1 LGRNAGDAQ
10 KVLLTVD
17 LQNAFNTVDRSA
29 LLHEV
34 RRCLPSCAPWADYC
48 YASPPRLLLGGRVLS
63 SERGVQQ
70 GDPLGP
76 AFFSLAVHSAILEAK
91 AATEAAMPG
100 ALELVLFFLDDG
112 TVAGTAEGVNHFLGQ
127 FRRAMEDR
135 GLSLAPDKCEVI
147 PAAGLRSTVPQ
158 NMFEGLAWKPDGH
171 FKLLGAPFGDAAYC
185 AAHSAKRAAKAAS
198 LLASLADFGHAQ
210 GGLHLVRNCGSW
222 CKLVYSARTVPPELH
237 TEALQAFQGDLRK
250 ALEQLVGDALPDRC
264 WALAQLGIVHGGLGL
279 RDPVR
284 HAGAAY
290 LGSLAH
296 TAALCGRMDPHFDP
310 EDDLGALR
318 LRATTE
324 LVQAQALDAAAVQ
337 GNARRWTQKELS
349 SMLDGAALHQ
359 LRSDTAGDP
368 WFQAH
373 VALCSVPGAGAWLTA
388 PPAED
393 GRELDTPLFRIA
405 LRRRLR
411 CPVAETDAACPS
423 CGQCLDRWG
432 DHALLCPCGGD
443 RTIRH
448 NAVRNVCFQEAA
460 SAAARPELEK
470 AGLLPRRPAEDALP
484 ACGGARR
491 PADIWLP
498 RGVHGDAEAL
508 DFAATSGLQAGLF
521 RQVAEDPGHVFLRY
535 EEFKR
540 NHLQTDEQCRD
551 AGVRFTP
558 MVLES
563 HGGGWSGK
571 VRGFVDWL
579 ARASA
584 AAHHAD
590 AAEESFRIAQRISV
604 TLQRENARAVLR
616 RLVPVSAGP
625 GPSGWAAAAAD
636 TGGW

>member
-1 LGRNAGDAQ
+1 LGRNADSAK

-34 RRCLPSCAPWADYC
+34 RRSLPSCAPWADYC
-48 YASPPRLLLGGRVLS
+48 YASPPRLLLGGRVLA

-91 AATEAAMPG
+91 AATENAMPG
-100 ALELVLFFLDDG
+100 ALELVLFYLDDG
-112 TVAGTAEGVNHFLGQ
+112 TVAGTAEGVSHFLHI
-127 FRRAMEDR
+127 FRRTMEDR

-147 PAAGLRSTVPQ
+147 PSAGLSSTVPQ
-158 NMFEGLAWKPDGH
+158 NMFEGLTWKPDGH
-171 FKLLGAPFGDAAYC
+171 FKLLGAPFGDAAFC
-185 AAHSAKRAAKAAS
+185 ASHSAKRAAKAAT
-198 LLASLADFGHAQ
+198 LLATLADFGHAQ

-237 TEALQAFQGDLRK
+237 TEALQTFQGDLRK
-250 ALEQLVGDALPDRC
+250 ALEQLVGEALPDRS
-264 WALAQLGIVHGGLGL
+264 WALAQLGIVHGGLGI

-296 TAALCGRMDPHFDP
+296 TRVLCGRMDPHFDP
-310 EDDLGALR
+310 EDGLGALR
-318 LRATTE
+318 LRATAE

-337 GNARRWTQKELS
+337 NDARRWSQKELS

-359 LRSDTAGDP
+359 LRSDTAADP

-373 VALCSVPGAGAWLTA
+373 VALCAVPGAGAWLTA
-388 PPAED
+388 PPTED
-393 GRELDTPLFRIA
+393 GREMDTPLFRIA
-405 LRRRLR
+405 LKRRLR

-484 ACGGARR
+484 ASGGARR

-508 DFAATSGLQAGLF
+508 DFAATSGMQAGLV
-521 RQVAEDPGHVFLRY
+521 RAAHEPGHVFMRY
-535 EEFKR
+535 EELKR
-540 NHLQTDEQCRD
+540 NHLQTDEQCRA

-558 MVLES
+558 MILES

-590 AAEESFRIAQRISV
+590 AAEESLRIAQRISV

-616 RLVPVSAGP
+616 RLVPVSSCP
-625 GPSGWAAAAAD
+625 GPSGWATAAPD
-636 TGGW
+636 SGTW

>member
-1 LGRNAGDAQ
+1 
-10 KVLLTVD
+10 
-17 LQNAFNTVDRSA
+17 
-29 LLHEV
+29 
-34 RRCLPSCAPWADYC
+34 
-48 YASPPRLLLGGRVLS
+48 
-63 SERGVQQ
+63 
-70 GDPLGP
+70 
-76 AFFSLAVHSAILEAK
+76 
-91 AATEAAMPG
+91 
-100 ALELVLFFLDDG
+100 
-112 TVAGTAEGVNHFLGQ
+112 
-127 FRRAMEDR
+127 
-135 GLSLAPDKCEVI
+135 
-147 PAAGLRSTVPQ
+147 
-158 NMFEGLAWKPDGH
+158 
-171 FKLLGAPFGDAAYC
+171 
-185 AAHSAKRAAKAAS
+185 
-198 LLASLADFGHAQ
+198 
-210 GGLHLVRNCGSW
+210 
-222 CKLVYSARTVPPELH
+222 
-237 TEALQAFQGDLRK
+237 
-250 ALEQLVGDALPDRC
+250 
-264 WALAQLGIVHGGLGL
+264 
-279 RDPVR
+279 
-284 HAGAAY
+284 
-290 LGSLAH
+290 
-296 TAALCGRMDPHFDP
+296 
-310 EDDLGALR
+310 
-318 LRATTE
+318 
-324 LVQAQALDAAAVQ
+324 
-337 GNARRWTQKELS
+337 
-349 SMLDGAALHQ
+349 MLDGAALHQ

-590 AAEESFRIAQRISV
+590 AAEESLRIAQRISV

-636 TGGW
+636 SGVW